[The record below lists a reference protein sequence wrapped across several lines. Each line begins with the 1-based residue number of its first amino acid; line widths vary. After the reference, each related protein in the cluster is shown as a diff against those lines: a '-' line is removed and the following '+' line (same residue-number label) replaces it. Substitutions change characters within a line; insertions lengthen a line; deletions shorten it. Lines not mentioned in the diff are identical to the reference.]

1 MPISCLFCLSITGYN
16 CICCANLGRPA
27 SFIIIDRF
35 NFISAIQIIANSH
48 SNEVQITQ
56 SHQSHLKKLQK
67 ITHTHK
73 HTHMHAHVHAAK
85 KKESERKTT
94 LYLCVWIFYVHIGPK
109 LSYNKLKQIFALKNL
124 THFFLPQPKR
134 ILSMCACVCVYSF
147 CVVCCVLCG
156 VCRMQIFPASL
167 HWHA

>member
-35 NFISAIQIIANSH
+35 NFISAIQIIASSH

-73 HTHMHAHVHAAK
+73 HTHMHEHVHAAK
-85 KKESERKTT
+85 KKERE
-94 LYLCVWIFYVHIGPK
+94 
-109 LSYNKLKQIFALKNL
+109 KNN
-124 THFFLPQPKR
+124 F
-134 ILSMCACVCVYSF
+134 ISMCMDFLCAHWAKAQLQQTQTNFRFEKLNSLFSAPAQTNFKYVCVCVCVCSF